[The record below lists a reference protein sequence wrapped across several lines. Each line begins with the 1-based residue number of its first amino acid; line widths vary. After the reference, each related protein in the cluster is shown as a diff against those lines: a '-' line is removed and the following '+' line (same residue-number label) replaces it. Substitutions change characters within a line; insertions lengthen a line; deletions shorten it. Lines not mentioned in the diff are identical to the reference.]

1 MASWHQNV
9 ADQIEDAAQA
19 LEDYVRASKRGLG
32 GNRRYG
38 SNGIDPGAKIARA
51 VRLLNTIAT
60 RYGLGTQDTQ
70 SGRPAPIPVET
81 AGDHR
86 S

>member
-38 SNGIDPGAKIARA
+38 SNGVDPGGQVARA

-60 RYGLGTQDTQ
+60 RAGIGTQDAQT
-70 SGRPAPIPVET
+70 GKPVPIPAET
-81 AGDHR
+81 MGEHR
-86 S
+86 P